1 MKLLLIEDSE
11 RLRHSLETGLRN
23 AGFALDVSGDGSD
36 GLWRA
41 QTNDYDVIIL
51 DWMLPGLD
59 GLSLLEELRKHQNE
73 VRVLLLTAK
82 DTVPDRVRGFE
93 AGADDYLV
101 KPFAFDELLARVRAL
116 CRRGYRAPSTALVIG
131 DLSIDLSKKVVRRD
145 GKALDLTRREFMLL
159 EYLVLRRGELVSRAE
174 IESRLY
180 DDSIEPMSNVVDS
193 TVHRLRKKIEVEG
206 RPTLIRTQRGLGYM
220 LEPST

>member
-1 MKLLLIEDSE
+1 MKVLLIEDSP
-11 RLRHSLETGLRN
+11 RLRESLETGLRH
-23 AGFALDVSGDGSD
+23 AGYALDASADGTE

-41 QTNDYDVIIL
+41 QTGDYDVIIL

-59 GLSLLEELRKHQNE
+59 GLAVLESLRRNQSDA
-73 VRVLLLTAK
+73 RVLMLTAK
-82 DTVPDRVRGFE
+82 DAVADRVRGFE

-116 CRRGYRAPSTALVIG
+116 CRRGYRASSSAVEIG
-131 DLSIDLSKKVVRRD
+131 DLSIDLAKKTVRR
-145 GKALDLTRREFMLL
+145 GGRALDLTRREFMLL

-174 IESRLY
+174 IESHLY

-193 TVHRLRKKIEVEG
+193 TVHRLRKKIEAEG
-206 RPTLIRTQRGLGYM
+206 RPALIRTQRGLGYM
-220 LEPST
+220 LEPET

>member
-23 AGFALDVSGDGSD
+23 AGFALDVSGDGAD

-206 RPTLIRTQRGLGYM
+206 RPALIRTQRGLGYM